1 MSLAIDSSNVFGLC
15 EYLHRVCVRHG
26 VFCVDCDKYSVYLAA
41 SWLETWS
48 LLRGMAPRDLDL
60 EMLKRLSDMMSEV
73 LGLAMEG
80 RYVYVFESDR
90 DVDDAVKRLF
100 GGSGG

>member
-1 MSLAIDSSNVFGLC
+1 MCLGCVSTCIGYVLDMVCSAWIAISTRF
-15 EYLHRVCVRHG
+15 
-26 VFCVDCDKYSVYLAA
+26 
-41 SWLETWS
+41 
-48 LLRGMAPRDLDL
+48 
-60 EMLKRLSDMMSEV
+60 